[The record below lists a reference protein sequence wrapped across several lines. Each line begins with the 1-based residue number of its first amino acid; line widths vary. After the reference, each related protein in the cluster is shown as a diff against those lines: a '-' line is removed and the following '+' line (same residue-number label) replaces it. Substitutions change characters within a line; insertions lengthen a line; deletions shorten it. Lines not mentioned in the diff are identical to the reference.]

1 MARIP
6 DHIIDQVRD
15 AHDIVEVVQRTV
27 PLKRAGSGYKGLCP
41 FHDEK
46 TPSFTVHPD
55 RQTFKCFGCGKGGNV
70 FGWLTET
77 QGLNFPE
84 AVRQL
89 AEERGIE
96 VPTTGRSDPEQDERF
111 ETIRKVLGVAHRF
124 FVRALGSDEGREAR
138 AYLERRGYD
147 ADAQRQFGL
156 GFAPAAWDR
165 LLEAAA
171 KSGFKPE
178 DLEAAGLV
186 IPRRE
191 GDGFYDRFRHRVM
204 FPIADARG
212 RLCTFAGRAMDPDD
226 PAKYMNGPETLV
238 FRKSEVLYALH
249 RARESIRRRG
259 EALLMEGYTDV
270 LMCHLHGFDHAV
282 AGMGTAFTDRQARH
296 LARHCERVILVYD
309 ADDAGRAAAE
319 KSLDILLREGLE
331 VRVALLPEGRDVDEI
346 LLEDGTYLFQQ
357 VLDASLELFEFKLQ
371 AAASRYDLDTPRGR
385 AKASEEIL
393 ASVVQVKSELER
405 DQLISLI
412 AERLGGG
419 METQRLL
426 HERAAALQG
435 RPSAPPTPGPRSRAG
450 SPVRSEKPPTIDG
463 GRAELDLLAALLA
476 LPELRDAIFR
486 AVGPEEFADPVRSR
500 LYNALLAHWEAG
512 EPITFEATLARF
524 QADPEATAI
533 LAGLPEDST
542 LAERVTSWIAF
553 TEQHRSAIDHRRETM
568 RLALGESAEE
578 EIDPDASYYDDDGV
592 DDAPDG
598 NDSVGG

>member
-15 AHDIVEVVQRTV
+15 AHDIVEVVQRSV
-27 PLKRAGSGYKGLCP
+27 PLKRAGGGYKGLCP

-46 TPSFTVHPD
+46 TPSFTVHPG

-111 ETIRKVLGVAHRF
+111 EKIRKALGLAHRF
-124 FVRALGSDEGREAR
+124 FVRTLADDAGREAR
-138 AYLERRGYD
+138 GYLERRGYD
-147 ADAQRQFGL
+147 AEAQRQFGL
-156 GFAPAAWDR
+156 GFAPASWDA
-165 LLEAAA
+165 LLTAAA
-171 KSGFKPE
+171 RSGLTPQ

-191 GDGFYDRFRHRVM
+191 DDGFYDRFRNRVM

-282 AGMGTAFTDRQARH
+282 AGMGTAFTERQARH

-309 ADDAGRAAAE
+309 ADEAGRAAAE
-319 KSLDILLREGLE
+319 KSLDMLLREGLE

-346 LLEDGTYLFQQ
+346 LLEDGTYLFQK
-357 VLDASLELFEFKLQ
+357 VLDESLELFDFKLG
-371 AAASRYDLDTPRGR
+371 AAGARHDLDTPRGR

-405 DQLISLI
+405 DQLIAMI

-419 METQRLL
+419 PDTARLL
-426 HERAAALQG
+426 GRRAAELLG
-435 RPSAPPTPGPRSRAG
+435 RPQPAPSPRSRAG
-450 SPVRSEKPPTIDG
+450 SPVRPSPATTIDSDP
-463 GRAELDLLAALLA
+463 AELDLLAGLLV
-476 LPELRDAIFR
+476 LPDLRDAIFR
-486 AVGPEEFADPVRSR
+486 AVGPEEFADPVRMR

-512 EPITFEATLARF
+512 ERITYESTLARF

-533 LAGLPEDST
+533 LAGLPEDPT
-542 LAERVTSWIAF
+542 LSERVTSWIAF
-553 TEQHRSAIDHRRETM
+553 TEQHRSAIDHQRETM
-568 RLALGESAEE
+568 RLAMGGLAEE
-578 EIDPDASYYDDDGV
+578 AIDPDASYYDDDGGDGDTP
-592 DDAPDG
+592 DDSDPVQG
-598 NDSVGG
+598 